1 MLLSQSNG
9 LCSPWS
15 LWWLAPTWGLGT
27 STGSCSYIEPYKDK
41 TTLSTIPINNGS
53 GAEVLPVNTLPDNI
67 YPSECLVHLSQ
78 SNGLCSPWS
87 LWWLAPTWGLGT
99 STGSCSYIEPYRD
112 KTTIST
118 IPINN
123 GSGAEVLP
131 VNTLPDN
138 IYPSECLVHLSQS
151 NGLCSPWS
159 LWWLAPTWGLGT
171 STGSCSYIEPYKDR
185 TTLGTIPIYNGSGAG
200 VWPVTCLA
208 HNMHSS
214 ECLVHLSQ
222 NKKLYSPWSLGDL
235 LPLEGWTL
243 QQAFVH
249 IEPYKDR
256 TTLSTV
262 PIYIGS
268 GAGVWPVTCLVH
280 DMHCSECFV
289 NCSQDNGLR
298 SPWSLWRLVPT
309 WGLDTST
316 GRYPHVTLQRQNTQ
330 YNTNI

>member
-1 MLLSQSNG
+1 M
-9 LCSPWS
+9 
-15 LWWLAPTWGLGT
+15 
-27 STGSCSYIEPYKDK
+27 GSAHHEAFGDLFPLEGW
-41 TTLSTIPINNGS
+41 TLQQADIHMS
-53 GAEVLPVNTLPDNI
+53 
-67 YPSECLVHLSQ
+67 
-78 SNGLCSPWS
+78 
-87 LWWLAPTWGLGT
+87 
-99 STGSCSYIEPYRD
+99 
-112 KTTIST
+112 
-118 IPINN
+118 
-123 GSGAEVLP
+123 
-131 VNTLPDN
+131 
-138 IYPSECLVHLSQS
+138 
-151 NGLCSPWS
+151 
-159 LWWLAPTWGLGT
+159 
-171 STGSCSYIEPYKDR
+171 PYKDR
-185 TTLGTIPIYNGSGAG
+185 TLSTIPIYNGSGSG

-289 NCSQDNGLR
+289 NCSKDNGLR

-316 GRYPHVTLQRQNTQ
+316 GRYPHVTRQRQNTQ